1 MKNINI
7 NFIIK
12 LKNIFNVFLMKYII
26 VKDNK
31 ELMFKSNIG
40 YVIND

>member
-1 MKNINI
+1 MKI
-7 NFIIK
+7 
-12 LKNIFNVFLMKYII
+12 II

-40 YVIND
+40 YVNNNDNVIWFN